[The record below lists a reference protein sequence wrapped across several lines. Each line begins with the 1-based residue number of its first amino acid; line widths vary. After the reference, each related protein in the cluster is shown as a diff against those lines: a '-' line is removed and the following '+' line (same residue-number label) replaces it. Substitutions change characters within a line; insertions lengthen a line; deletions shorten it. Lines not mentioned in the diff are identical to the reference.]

1 MKFSKS
7 RSRKSFSKKP
17 TTYKKTVKKAIKAAS
32 NKIFKKKVLSVIHAQ
47 TEDKVAYTGTGDALV
62 YFNSGITSSG
72 DIMKI
77 VPNITN
83 NASDSGR
90 IGDELRAKS
99 LHVKGALIMAQNLSQ
114 NTTSPIRIAVR
125 LMVVQPKRYNSFA
138 DIQANYSTWNSA
150 LLKKGGTQ
158 SNFTGT
164 LSDLWAPINED
175 EITKYYDKVYYMDQ
189 PYLFS
194 QNFTGASTSS
204 PSEFTVHNTV
214 KMFNIKIR
222 CRNKKLQYDPASDSA
237 ALPTN
242 WNPVLILGY
251 THLDGSSADLVNTQ
265 VALTYDSMF
274 YFEDA

>member
-1 MKFSKS
+1 MKFS
-7 RSRKSFSKKP
+7 RKYTRKTTRKP
-17 TTYKKTVKKAIKAAS
+17 TLKKTVKKAIKSAS
-32 NKIFKKKVLSVIHAQ
+32 NRIFKKKVLSVIHAQ
-47 TEDKVAYTGTGDALV
+47 AEDKIAYTGTGDSLV

-77 VPNITN
+77 IPNITN
-83 NASDSGR
+83 NSSDSGR
-90 IGDELRAKS
+90 VGDEIRAKS
-99 LHVKGALIMAQNLSQ
+99 IQIKGALIMANNLSQ

-125 LMVVQPKRYNSFA
+125 LMIVQPKRYNSFA

-175 EITKYYDKVYYMDQ
+175 EIVKYYDKVYYMDQ
-189 PYLFS
+189 PYIFS
-194 QNFTGASTSS
+194 QNFTGATVS
-204 PSEFTVHNTV
+204 PPTELTLHNTV
-214 KMFNIKIR
+214 KMFNIKLR
-222 CRNKKLQYDPASDSA
+222 CRNKKLQYDPSSDSG

-242 WNPVLILGY
+242 YNPVLILGY
-251 THLDGSSADLVNTQ
+251 THLDGSSADVVNTQ

-274 YFEDA
+274 YFEDL